1 MILDTTNRCIIYKE
15 IVYKLTKSM
24 VRLLLLLSD
33 NNLHNNGEI
42 KKYLKIKTL
51 EGVRVYI
58 LRLREQMPLLEIVTI
73 NSSGYILKNK
83 IKIK

>member
-15 IVYKLTKSM
+15 IVYKLTKSI

-33 NNLHNNGEI
+33 NNLHNNEEI

-58 LRLREQMPLLEIVTI
+58 LRLRDQMPLLEIVTI

>member
-33 NNLHNNGEI
+33 NNLHNNEEI